1 MGLRHPWPMGV
12 MSNGSTVPSP
22 LCWTQ
27 NSRAG
32 GPEVQRGVHPVLP
45 HLRLGT
51 RWSLH
56 LEHFTSSKFKLKS
69 CLLWKSSSPFLFK
82 PNLPCPHDSFMPPPF
97 FPHLLTY
104 IYCSLTILL
113 RICPGFLDRWLAL
126 EFTSDSGWP
135 NALGLA
141 EVVLGG
147 MSRLLVLSL
156 TRCDCTQKSS
166 PFVMWACT
174 SSGFLAQSKWDNAQN
189 KSLLPESRSFL
200 PTYSDPLR
208 WVSQA
213 HMVAMNVSIYFG
225 LYVIININK

>member
-1 MGLRHPWPMGV
+1 MQVLLDP
-12 MSNGSTVPSP
+12 VPCLICSHLP
-22 LCWTQ
+22 LFPCPT
-27 NSRAG
+27 
-32 GPEVQRGVHPVLP
+32 LP
-45 HLRLGT
+45 HSHWSYNSYQTKPAPISGGT
-51 RWSLH
+51 GWSLH

-174 SSGFLAQSKWDNAQN
+174 SSGFLAQSK
-189 KSLLPESRSFL
+189 
-200 PTYSDPLR
+200 
-208 WVSQA
+208 
-213 HMVAMNVSIYFG
+213 
-225 LYVIININK
+225 